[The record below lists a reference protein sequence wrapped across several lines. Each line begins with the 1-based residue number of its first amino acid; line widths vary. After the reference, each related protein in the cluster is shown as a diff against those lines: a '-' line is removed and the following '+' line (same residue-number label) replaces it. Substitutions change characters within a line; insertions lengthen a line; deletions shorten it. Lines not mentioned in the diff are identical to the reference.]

1 MALPRLTRNQQLA
14 ALALLLGIVAIPA
27 RPYSGTTVTLDTRE
41 LAAEVAREA
50 DHVDPLDVADWIIKG
65 RSDYRLVDIR
75 SEAEYAA
82 YHIPTA
88 ENIPLA
94 TLTDAPLG
102 RHEKI
107 VIYSEGGIHSAQ
119 AWMLLRA
126 RDFKGVYMLRGGLEA
141 WNDEVLFP
149 TLTEH
154 PTAFQAERDA
164 KLTSIS
170 AHFGGAPATGDSES
184 GAATAAARVMPK
196 VEAPSSTG
204 AVAPKATKKKK
215 EGC

>member
-1 MALPRLTRNQQLA
+1 MAALSRLTRNQQLA
-14 ALALLLGIVAIPA
+14 ALALILGIVAIPA
-27 RPYSGTTVTLDTRE
+27 RPYSGTTVTLDTKA
-41 LAAEVAREA
+41 LATEVAREA
-50 DHVDPLDVADWIIKG
+50 DHVDPLDLADWIIKG

-75 SEAEYAA
+75 TEAEYAT

-88 ENIPLA
+88 ESIPLA

-107 VIYSEGGIHSAQ
+107 VVYSEGGIHSAQ

-149 TLTEH
+149 TLAED

-164 KLTSIS
+164 RLKSIS
-170 AHFGGAPATGDSES
+170 AHFGGAPVTGDSGS
-184 GAATAAARVMPK
+184 TAAAAPRVMPK